1 MIKSILGDFDFT
13 TEPVAMNINNGPVD
27 NQSPHMTACVATLVE
42 NIYWKKLLL
51 KIKLN
56 SPKTI

>member
-1 MIKSILGDFDFT
+1 MGRNPKSRQKKKETIMIKSILGDFDFT

-42 NIYWKKLLL
+42 NIY
-51 KIKLN
+51 
-56 SPKTI
+56 